1 MPMFLYILVLTASVA
16 MSALLTYWV
25 RTTAVAYGLKA
36 TPVYGRHLHT
46 KPLPRLGGIAICVT
60 FMAAALAYIPI
71 SGARHLGVST
81 KSYLGILVPVL
92 LIFLMGAYD
101 DIKPL
106 KPKSKIVVQA
116 SAAILLYLAGFG
128 IHYFGLI
135 FRSLFAGHPIGA
147 AIDLLLT
154 IFWVLLITNAF
165 NLIDGLD
172 GLAAGSALISVVA
185 ILALCLLGHNV
196 LVTYLVVVLLGAILG
211 FLPFNV
217 YPASIFMGD
226 SGSLFIGF
234 LLSALAMA
242 ASQEVTP
249 ISGIAIPILAFGLPI
264 LDVTLAVMRRSLRG
278 HPVFR
283 GDTDHI
289 HHKLLR
295 LGLSH
300 RQAVFVLYSVTS
312 AFVLASLALVL
323 DEKFLLPILFALI
336 IGVVVGVQQLHY
348 PEFSRLFRPGG
359 RRRQIVTDAPSLRRA
374 TDALA
379 ASSDFRSICQVLQE
393 ALQPDGFEGL
403 RLKNLGKD
411 GFPIALFQTL
421 HYDSEG
427 KWFLEWSERKTDD
440 LPWEYSFQLIKN
452 PLPTLGYASFFHMPA
467 SEDFRLNA
475 DLLAA
480 DFRAALSDAVAR
492 AVTRNAALHQTEQNA
507 DLNLVRA
514 ACRAAD

>member
-1 MPMFLYILVLTASVA
+1 MVLYISVLAAATA

-25 RTTAVAYGLKA
+25 RTTAVAYGLRA

-60 FMAAALAYIPI
+60 FTAAALAYLPI
-71 SGARHLGVST
+71 SKLLHIAVST
-81 KSYLGILVPVL
+81 TSYLGILVPVL

-106 KPKSKIVVQA
+106 KPKAKIAVQ
-116 SAAILLYLAGFG
+116 SCAALLLYLAGFG
-128 IHYFGLI
+128 IHYFS
-135 FRSLFAGHPIGA
+135 SLFAEHPVGA
-147 AIDLLLT
+147 AIDLLFT
-154 IFWVLLITNAF
+154 VFWVLLITNAF

-185 ILALCLLGHNV
+185 VLVVCLLGHNS
-196 LVTYLVVVLLGAILG
+196 LITYLVVVLLGAILG
-211 FLPFNV
+211 FLPYNF

-234 LLSALAMA
+234 LLSALSLAGA
-242 ASQEVTP
+242 QEVNPT
-249 ISGIAIPILAFGLPI
+249 SGIAISILAFGLPI
-264 LDVTLAVMRRSLRG
+264 LDVALAVLRRSLRG

-300 RQAVFVLYSVTS
+300 RQAVLALYAVTS
-312 AFVLASLALVL
+312 VFVLAGLALVL
-323 DEKFLLPILFALI
+323 DEKFLWPVLFAVVL
-336 IGVVVGVQQLHY
+336 GVIVGVQQLHY
-348 PEFSRLFRPGG
+348 QEFSTLLRPGG
-359 RRRQIVTDAPSLRRA
+359 RRRQIVTDAPNLRRA
-374 TDALA
+374 ADALA
-379 ASSDFRSICQVLQE
+379 ACSDFRSICQVLQE
-393 ALQPDGFEGL
+393 TLQPIGFEGL

-411 GFPIALFQTL
+411 GFPMALFQSL
-421 HYDSEG
+421 HYDWEG
-427 KWFLEWSERKTDD
+427 KWFLEWSDRKTDD
-440 LPWEYSFQLIKN
+440 SPWEYSFQLIKN
-452 PLPTLGYASFFHMPA
+452 SQPTLGYASFFHMSPR
-467 SEDFRLNA
+467 EDFRLNA

-480 DFRAALSDAVAR
+480 DFRAALSDAIAR
-492 AVTRNAALHQTEQNA
+492 AVTRTEALHQTEQNA
-507 DLNLVRA
+507 ELNLLRA

>member
-1 MPMFLYILVLTASVA
+1 MPTYLYILLLIASVA
-16 MSALLTYWV
+16 LSALLTYWV
-25 RTTAVAYGLKA
+25 RSTAVAWGLKA

-60 FMAAALAYIPI
+60 FMTAALAYIPI
-71 SGARHLGVST
+71 SEALHLGVST
-81 KSYLGILVPVL
+81 KSYLGILIPVL

-101 DIKPL
+101 DIQPL

-128 IHYFGLI
+128 IHYFGTI
-135 FRSLFAGHPIGA
+135 FRSVSAGHPIGA

-185 ILALCLLGHNV
+185 ILAVCLLGHNA

-211 FLPFNV
+211 FLPFNF

-242 ASQEVTP
+242 AAQEITP
-249 ISGIAIPILAFGLPI
+249 TSGIAIPILAFGLPI
-264 LDVTLAVMRRSLRG
+264 LDVTLAVMRRLLRG

-300 RQAVFVLYSVTS
+300 RQAVFVLYTVTS
-312 AFVLASLALVL
+312 AFVVASLALVL
-323 DEKFLLPILFALI
+323 DEKFLLPILFAVV
-336 IGVVVGVQQLHY
+336 IGVFVGVQQLHY

-359 RRRQIVTDAPSLRRA
+359 RRRQIVTDAPNLRRA
-374 TDALA
+374 TDALT
-379 ASSDFRSICQVLQE
+379 SCSDFRSICQVLQE
-393 ALQPDGFEGL
+393 TLQPDGFEGL

-421 HYDSEG
+421 HYDWEG

-440 LPWEYSFQLIKN
+440 TAWEHSFQLIKN
-452 PLPTLGYASFFHMPA
+452 PQPTLGYASFFHMSP

-480 DFRAALSDAVAR
+480 DFRIALSDAVTR
-492 AVTRNAALHQTEQNA
+492 AVTRTEALHQTEQNA
-507 DLNLVRA
+507 ELNLVRA

>member
-1 MPMFLYILVLTASVA
+1 MLLYFLLLPASVA
-16 MSALLTYWV
+16 LSALLTYWV

-46 KPLPRLGGIAICVT
+46 QPLPRLGGIAICVT

-71 SGARHLGVST
+71 SRVLNIAVST
-81 KSYLGILVPVL
+81 RSYLGILVPVL

-106 KPKSKIVVQA
+106 KPRSKIAVQA
-116 SAAILLYLAGFG
+116 SAAVLLYLAGFG
-128 IHYFGLI
+128 MHYFGPLLA
-135 FRSLFAGHPIGA
+135 RSFSIGHVIGA
-147 AIDLLLT
+147 AIDVGLT
-154 IFWVLLITNAF
+154 VFWVLLITNAF

-185 ILALCLLGHNV
+185 ILALCLLGHNP
-196 LVTYLVVVLLGAILG
+196 LLTYFVVVLLGAILG
-211 FLPFNV
+211 FLPFNL

-234 LLSALAMA
+234 LLAALAMA
-242 ASQEVTP
+242 AGQEVPPTL
-249 ISGIAIPILAFGLPI
+249 GIAIPILAFGLPI
-264 LDVTLAVMRRSLRG
+264 LDVTLAVLRRSLRG

-300 RQAVFVLYSVTS
+300 RHAVYVLYAVTS
-312 AFVLASLALVL
+312 AFVVAGLALVV
-323 DEKFLLPILFALI
+323 DDKFLLPVLFAI
-336 IGVVVGVQQLHY
+336 ILGVVAGVQQLHY
-348 PEFSRLFRPGG
+348 PEFAGLFQSGG
-359 RRRQIVTDAPSLRRA
+359 RRRQIVTDASNLRRA
-374 TDALA
+374 SQALA
-379 ASSDFRSICQVLQE
+379 ACSDFRSICQVLQE
-393 ALQPDGFEGL
+393 SLQPDGFEGL

-411 GFPIALFQTL
+411 GFPMAVFQTL
-421 HYDSEG
+421 HYNWEG

-440 LPWEYSFQLIKN
+440 SPWEYSFELIKN
-452 PLPTLGYASFFHMPA
+452 SQPTLGYASFFHMSPR
-467 SEDFRLNA
+467 EDFRLTA
-475 DLLAA
+475 DLLAS
-480 DFRAALSDAVAR
+480 DFRNALSDAVVR
-492 AVTRNAALHQTEQNA
+492 AVTRNESLHQTEQNA
-507 DLNLVRA
+507 ELNLVRA